1 MTGVDCGGA
10 KMVGQDRALCPT
22 QPHSKHMAMIPSYWI
37 FLKLIADANLGGQG
51 LIKIYLHTESSI
63 SASLVIHSVGI
74 DLQ

>member
-1 MTGVDCGGA
+1 V
-10 KMVGQDRALCPT
+10 
-22 QPHSKHMAMIPSYWI
+22 SYATTLEAYGNDTFI
-37 FLKLIADANLGGQG
+37 LDLLKLIADANLGGQG